1 MLGHNA
7 LPALLEQLKEDSK
20 ISMLRN
26 ATWTLSNFCR
36 GKPPPNFNQTRQAL
50 PTLARLIH
58 HNDEEVLTDACWA
71 LSYLS
76 DGDNERIDKVIESG
90 VCRRL
95 VELLL

>member
-1 MLGHNA
+1 MLCVLVVPWSGVFAVTNLCSA
-7 LPALLEQLKEDSK
+7 CLAPQ
-20 ISMLRN
+20 
-26 ATWTLSNFCR
+26 
-36 GKPPPNFNQTRQAL
+36 QTKQAL

-58 HNDEEVLTDACWA
+58 HTDEEVLTDACWA

-76 DGDNERIDKVIESG
+76 DGDNDRIEHVIEAG

>member
-1 MLGHNA
+1 MACSCRPVRLPHA
-7 LPALLEQLKEDSK
+7 LPCL
-20 ISMLRN
+20 
-26 ATWTLSNFCR
+26 
-36 GKPPPNFNQTRQAL
+36 QTRNAL

-58 HNDEEVLTDACWA
+58 AEDEEVLTDACWA

-76 DGDNERIDKVIESG
+76 DGDNDRIDKVIEAG

>member
-1 MLGHNA
+1 MMPSPP
-7 LPALLEQLKEDSK
+7 LPA
-20 ISMLRN
+20 
-26 ATWTLSNFCR
+26 A
-36 GKPPPNFNQTRQAL
+36 QTKQAL

-76 DGDNERIDKVIESG
+76 DGDNDRIDKVIEAG

>member
-1 MLGHNA
+1 MSQQQLWAGAPAHARPRAAREGSPAA
-7 LPALLEQLKEDSK
+7 LPSIPRLPAS
-20 ISMLRN
+20 
-26 ATWTLSNFCR
+26 
-36 GKPPPNFNQTRQAL
+36 QTKTAL

-58 HNDEEVLTDACWA
+58 HTDEEVLTDACWA

-76 DGDNERIDKVIESG
+76 DGDNDRIDKVIEAG

>member
-1 MLGHNA
+1 MLTSTL
-7 LPALLEQLKEDSK
+7 LPLP
-20 ISMLRN
+20 R
-26 ATWTLSNFCR
+26 C
-36 GKPPPNFNQTRQAL
+36 PVQTQKAL

-58 HNDEEVLTDACWA
+58 MSDEEVLTDACWA

-76 DGDNERIDKVIESG
+76 DGDNDRIDKVIEAG

>member
-1 MLGHNA
+1 MMHA
-7 LPALLEQLKEDSK
+7 RWASASPAFTRTKKQCG
-20 ISMLRN
+20 RV
-26 ATWTLSNFCR
+26 
-36 GKPPPNFNQTRQAL
+36 QTKLAL

-58 HNDEEVLTDACWA
+58 SNDEEVLTDACWA

-76 DGDNERIDKVIESG
+76 DGTNDKIQEVIQTG

>member
-1 MLGHNA
+1 MSLTVA
-7 LPALLEQLKEDSK
+7 LPAL
-20 ISMLRN
+20 
-26 ATWTLSNFCR
+26 
-36 GKPPPNFNQTRQAL
+36 PQTRQAL

-58 HNDEEVLTDACWA
+58 HSDEEVLTDACWA

-76 DGDNERIDKVIESG
+76 DGDNDRIDKVIESG

>member
-1 MLGHNA
+1 LA
-7 LPALLEQLKEDSK
+7 LHIASL
-20 ISMLRN
+20 
-26 ATWTLSNFCR
+26 
-36 GKPPPNFNQTRQAL
+36 PPQTRNAL

-58 HNDEEVLTDACWA
+58 AEDEEVLTDACWA

-76 DGDNERIDKVIESG
+76 DGDNDRIDKVIEAG